1 MSRLVI
7 ETPCDHDEVEP
18 HVRRHAKQRVDLI
31 DLNGDPLPPEWIYTD
46 LPCPGGSRTVL
57 TEPSDGKF
65 TFEELEEALCEW
77 IDPMSLPG
85 SGSREDAGDLLAHV
99 AGKYAALFGPEK

>member
-57 TEPSDGKF
+57 TEPDY
-65 TFEELEEALCEW
+65 EAAHAVLVQRGIRGVGT
-77 IDPMSLPG
+77 ID
-85 SGSREDAGDLLAHV
+85 SGLAHQV
-99 AGKYAALFGPEK
+99 VNAALFGGGG